1 MKILLVVDE
10 TSFYHP
16 KFVSSVISKLKSRGY
31 DIKVGLVTKVKNS
44 NSIQKYLLKNF
55 RKLYLREFI
64 LLALKQCF
72 FVTADFFIK
81 NLNFN
86 FKVESVLKK
95 KNVSYFKI
103 EYDINKKEYLEYIKK
118 YGPDIIVSS
127 CSVIFGS
134 TLLKIPSLGCINR
147 HSAMLPSYGGL
158 YPVFHSIAD
167 NNKFSGVTIH
177 KMTEKI
183 DEGEILAQQAVEN
196 IDNNLSKIY
205 KKCFEI
211 SANLILIG
219 IDNILKNIYIK
230 NDYKKSYFSFPN
242 KEKWLL
248 FRKNK
253 GKFI

>member
-95 KNVSYFKI
+95 KK
-103 EYDINKKEYLEYIKK
+103 
-118 YGPDIIVSS
+118 
-127 CSVIFGS
+127 
-134 TLLKIPSLGCINR
+134 R
-147 HSAMLPSYGGL
+147 
-158 YPVFHSIAD
+158 
-167 NNKFSGVTIH
+167 
-177 KMTEKI
+177 
-183 DEGEILAQQAVEN
+183 
-196 IDNNLSKIY
+196 
-205 KKCFEI
+205 
-211 SANLILIG
+211 
-219 IDNILKNIYIK
+219 
-230 NDYKKSYFSFPN
+230 
-242 KEKWLL
+242 
-248 FRKNK
+248 
-253 GKFI
+253 

>member
-10 TSFYHP
+10 TNFYYP
-16 KFVSSVISKLKSRGY
+16 KFVSLVINKLKSRGY
-31 DIKVGLVTKVKNS
+31 DIKVGLVTKVKDT
-44 NSIQKYLLKNF
+44 NSIQKYLIKNF
-55 RKLYLREFI
+55 KKLYFREFV
-64 LLALKQCF
+64 LLALKKCF
-72 FVTADFFIK
+72 FVLADFFTK
-81 NLNFN
+81 NFDYC

-95 KNVSYFKI
+95 KNVNYFKI
-103 EYDINKKEYLEYIKK
+103 EYDINKKEHLEYIKN
-118 YGPDIIVSS
+118 YGPDIIISS
-127 CSVIFGS
+127 CSVIFSS
-134 TLLKIPSLGCINR
+134 TLLKIPIFGCINR
-147 HSAMLPSYGGL
+147 HSALLPSYGGL

-183 DEGEILAQQAVEN
+183 DEGEILAQKVVKN

-211 SANLILIG
+211 SVDLILIG
-219 IDNILKNIYIK
+219 IDNVLKNIYIK
-230 NDYKKSYFSFPN
+230 NNYKKSYFSFPN
-242 KEKWLL
+242 KEKWLM